1 MKFLLKTIGDN
12 VKELYDNHGT
22 YHDFD
27 SGIDLFIVNDTII
40 PANTTVFVDH
50 NVICQLRSFSLYN
63 FFKKGSFYVYHSYL
77 LLPRS
82 SISKTPLRMA
92 NSIGLVDS
100 GYLGTI
106 KAALHNTSNEDVLI
120 KKGERYV
127 QLVRPDIGPAK
138 LKIVTEHRENTTRL
152 NGGYGSTGQ

>member
-22 YHDFD
+22 FFAGD
-27 SGIDLFIVNDTII
+27 SGVDLFVVTDTVI
-40 PANTTVFVDH
+40 PANSTVFVDH
-50 NVICQLRSFSLYN
+50 CVICQLKSFSFFN
-63 FFKKGSFYVYHSYL
+63 FFKKGTFYTYHSYL

-106 KAALHNTSNEDVLI
+106 KAALHNTSNEDYVI

-138 LKIVTEHRENTTRL
+138 LKIVEEHRETSRG
-152 NGGYGSTGQ
+152 NGGYGSTGR